1 MAPGKTPADLIARL
15 NTDVN
20 AVMGLPDVKEHLLHQ
35 GMIPTSSTPAE
46 LGAVIQSDLARWAK
60 VIQDA
65 KITID

>member
-1 MAPGKTPADLIARL
+1 
-15 NTDVN
+15 
-20 AVMGLPDVKEHLLHQ
+20 VKEHLLHQ